1 MAVCHHRPMT
11 TRVALAL
18 TAVRAVAE
26 RTNPLEPL
34 SVGFLAQ
41 RLGISLSRA
50 SRVCADLADVG
61 LLEASGQYGAYRL
74 GRRAIRL
81 SGRAAAPIAG
91 HVQLALAEAARVTGE
106 TVCVAAA
113 VHDDVRIV
121 AAIESGWT
129 LFVPAAVGE
138 SVGEDG
144 SAIRLALAAPKRLGA
159 GTAAFESIVGVRIEV
174 ALPIRDPAG
183 ETVAVVAVRLPRNRT
198 RTAVTRAR
206 RAVGSARA
214 QIEAAIAEIAH
225 SRDAPQPAP
234 MGDPETDAD
243 RPSAIEGVT
252 RLIEQLAD
260 GVDTSG
266 PSWRSLGI
274 PPARGQRLLAAVAES
289 GLVVRN
295 EKDAALRLSWTMHL
309 WHRAAVHPILT
320 RRADQLVAE
329 TSAATGQSAFLTVMR
344 RMRSVTLVE
353 KLVEQPDGLAMA
365 PWLGRP
371 CPLEHSDGG
380 PALLLDY
387 GVDDIATLIPA
398 DTSPAGVKMLRTG
411 MREILRDGV
420 LSRESAEEAGQIG
433 ITAPVRDSSGL
444 VVAATCIVGPTS
456 VIRSQLAELR
466 ASTVDLAARV
476 SEMLGAE
483 G

>member
-1 MAVCHHRPMT
+1 MT

-18 TAVRAVAE
+18 TAVRVVAE

-34 SVGFLAQ
+34 SVGSLAE
-41 RLGISLSRA
+41 RLGISLSRT
-50 SRVCADLADVG
+50 SRLCADLSDVG
-61 LLEASGQYGAYRL
+61 LLEPSGHYGAYRL

-106 TVCVAAA
+106 TVCIAAA
-113 VHDDVRIV
+113 VHHDVRV
-121 AAIESGWT
+121 VSAIESGWT

-138 SVGEDG
+138 SVEEDG

-159 GTAAFESIVGVRIEV
+159 GTAAFETIVGVRIEV
-174 ALPIRDPAG
+174 AAPIRDPAG
-183 ETVAVVAVRLPRNRT
+183 ETVGVVAVRLPRNRT

-206 RAVGSARA
+206 RAVGGARA
-214 QIEAAIAEIAH
+214 QIETAIARIPDRQEAPAVPSH
-225 SRDAPQPAP
+225 PEPDAARASSL
-234 MGDPETDAD
+234 EV
-243 RPSAIEGVT
+243 VT
-252 RLIEQLAD
+252 RLVEQLAD
-260 GVDTSG
+260 GVATSG
-266 PSWRSLGI
+266 RSWRALGI
-274 PPARGQRLLAAVAES
+274 PPARGQRLLAAAVES
-289 GLVVRN
+289 GLVMRN
-295 EKDAALRLSWTMHL
+295 EKDGALRLSWTLHL

-329 TSAATGQSAFLTVMR
+329 TSAVTGQSAFLTVMR

-387 GVDDIATLIPA
+387 GVDEIATLVPG
-398 DTSPAGVKMLRTG
+398 DTSPAGVRMLRNG
-411 MREILRDGV
+411 MREILREGV
-420 LSRESAEEAGQIG
+420 FSQESAEEAGQIG

-444 VVAATCIVGPTS
+444 VVAASCIVGPTS

-476 SEMLGAE
+476 SELLGAE